1 MNLNAENVAYLLSK
15 IDPHKICMLEGDIKK
30 LEEMAIRNNV
40 HWETLD
46 SEFKTRFDSFQ
57 FFSQLY
63 QQ

>member
-30 LEEMAIRNNV
+30 LEEMSIRNNV

-46 SEFKTRFDSFQ
+46 SEFKTRYDSF
-57 FFSQLY
+57 
-63 QQ
+63 